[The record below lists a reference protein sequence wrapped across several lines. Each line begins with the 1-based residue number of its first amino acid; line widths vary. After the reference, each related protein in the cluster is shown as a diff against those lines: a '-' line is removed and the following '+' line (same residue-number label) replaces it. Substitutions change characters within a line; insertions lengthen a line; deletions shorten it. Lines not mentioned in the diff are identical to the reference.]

1 MTRFKITLFVS
12 VSLALASVAGS
23 MTGTADSQANA
34 PENMTLPSPDR
45 SGGMTLN
52 QALAARRS
60 VREFSGE
67 RLSPAQLSQ
76 LLWAAQGITDSS
88 GHRTAPSAGAK
99 YPLEL
104 YVLLPEGLYHYVAK
118 NHQLVKTVDGDL
130 HKPLAEA
137 ALAQES
143 IFKAPAVFVISAVS
157 ARTQVRYGPDR
168 TPRYVAMEA
177 GHAAQN
183 LLLQAVALGLGA
195 VPVGAFK
202 DDGVHKV
209 LSLPADEAPLYLI
222 PVGKPR

>member
-1 MTRFKITLFVS
+1 MTRFKIALFVS
-12 VSLALASVAGS
+12 ANLALVSAAGS

-34 PENMTLPSPDR
+34 PKNITLPAPDR

-67 RLSPAQLSQ
+67 RLSPAHLSQ
-76 LLWAAQGITDSS
+76 LFWAAQGITDSS

-104 YVLLPEGLYHYVAK
+104 YVVLPEGLYHYVAK
-118 NHQLVKTVDGDL
+118 NHQLVNTVDGNL
-130 HKPLAEA
+130 HKSLAEA

-143 IFKAPAVFVISAVS
+143 ILRAPAVFVISAVF
-157 ARTQVRYGPDR
+157 ARTEARYGPER